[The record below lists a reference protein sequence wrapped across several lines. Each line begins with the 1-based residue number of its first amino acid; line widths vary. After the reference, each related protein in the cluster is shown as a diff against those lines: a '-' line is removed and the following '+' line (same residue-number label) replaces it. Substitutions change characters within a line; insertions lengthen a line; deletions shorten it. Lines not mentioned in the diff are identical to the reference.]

1 MNGKPW
7 VAIAVVVVA
16 LGGLGFTIFRPA
28 YFPNVLVASDADPV
42 TIDQVR
48 GERPTLVLAMVVPG
62 DAVSKAA
69 LTQMSAGY
77 EKYEPKASF
86 AGLVFG
92 SPAQAAAWQ
101 KELQLPFPLYAV
113 SPQENPV
120 EYNQIVKT
128 LGGFRNRFY
137 VGTVVVLS
145 SSRRISQQVNGNE
158 LENLSATLA
167 KL

>member
-1 MNGKPW
+1 VNGKPW

-16 LGGLGFTIFRPA
+16 LGGLGFTVFRPA
-28 YFPNVLVASDADPV
+28 YFPNVTVASDADPV

-48 GERPTLVLAMVVPG
+48 GERPTLVLALLAPG
-62 DAVSKAA
+62 DPMSKAA
-69 LTQMSAGY
+69 LTKMSADY
-77 EKYEPKASF
+77 EKYEPRASF

-92 SPAQAAAWQ
+92 TPAQAAAWQ
-101 KELQLPFPLYAV
+101 KEQQLPFPVYALA
-113 SPQENPV
+113 PQENPV
-120 EYNQIVKT
+120 DYNQIVKT

-137 VGTVVVLS
+137 IGTVVVLT

-158 LENLSATLA
+158 LENLSDTLK